1 MNIQPKLM
9 ALMGMNPTGDLGPFT
24 IYTSRRAGT
33 VWFTKAPPL
42 SPPSVFQIRQRNAF
56 RLAAEAWRALTPTRR
71 AAWHQAARRARLYL
85 HGYNLWVWWQ
95 TIRDRRTLATIERLS
110 NTPLL

>member
-1 MNIQPKLM
+1 MNLTPKQM
-9 ALMGMNPTGDLGPFT
+9 TIMGLCPTGDLGPYT

-56 RLAAEAWRALTPTRR
+56 RLAAEAWRALLPTRR
-71 AAWHQAARRARLYL
+71 AAWCQAARRARLYL
-85 HGYNLWVWWQ
+85 SGYTLFIWWQ
-95 TIRDRRTLATIERLS
+95 TKRDRQALATIERLS
-110 NTPLL
+110 RTPLL